1 MQLVTRSSLP
11 LCLMRTPTMRGE
23 KLSASVLRGTNSS
36 DYDERLEPFPGHP
49 FTYIYIYIERESQ
62 GKLR

>member
-49 FTYIYIYIERESQ
+49 FTYIYI
-62 GKLR
+62 